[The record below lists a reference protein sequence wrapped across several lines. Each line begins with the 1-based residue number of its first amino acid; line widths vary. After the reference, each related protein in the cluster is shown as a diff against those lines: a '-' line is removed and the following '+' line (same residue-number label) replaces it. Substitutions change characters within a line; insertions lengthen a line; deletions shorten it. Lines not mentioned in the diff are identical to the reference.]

1 MELIECRN
9 RGKCNRERNKIDITN
24 EIEKGENREE
34 LKGIGID
41 MSRIRKVGEDVIE
54 KRRQER

>member
-54 KRRQER
+54 ERRQER